1 MDIQTSVN
9 PNDIKQVQ
17 VKTANKQ
24 IRGLR
29 QGKKDGKGG
38 FGATDDDNDE
48 ITFDYVLSDIVGST
62 LANKMGKNDP
72 EYKNFKESFDQVT
85 TYFTE
90 RYGYISDEL
99 IHDVFTE
106 IIARA
111 ADIVGVVSKNMMDFC
126 DLAEFFCQ
134 ALRMTNPLVTSA
146 GSGEG
151 DSGEETPIFKLIVEA
166 FTKLGNLIL
175 NEDPQ
180 QTELFFLEYALDDL
194 LDIMGENDF
203 KRTQLSLVL
212 YAFSPNTSNAR
223 LRVLRRVKSKI
234 GTTHKDQFVA
244 VVNDLLEFD
253 EIADQQYLWGSAD
266 MYDFYFEVAKKGL
279 YYTSPVTRTKAL
291 SILSQLAPCSIKP
304 MFELLPSIKKMVQ
317 VPCWELQGQ
326 LLILSN
332 CALQELCNEKTKLA
346 AEGDPEDAGELR
358 QIHQTYSEDEA
369 QQKIPEFLDIID
381 QVFTPDCPKAT
392 QKIGLTYLASI
403 IKSFPDL
410 CDRYLEILLNV
421 AAEIRADILQVPAGE
436 GDGQQYQKQDY
447 VAGSSAG
454 KYLAFSSY

>member
-1 MDIQTSVN
+1 M
-9 PNDIKQVQ
+9 
-17 VKTANKQ
+17 
-24 IRGLR
+24 
-29 QGKKDGKGG
+29 
-38 FGATDDDNDE
+38 
-48 ITFDYVLSDIVGST
+48 GST

-99 IHDVFTE
+99 IHDVFSE

-126 DLAEFFCQ
+126 DLAEFFSQ

-146 GSGEG
+146 GSVEGEN
-151 DSGEETPIFKLIVEA
+151 GEETSIFELIVDA
-166 FTKLGNLIL
+166 FRMLGNRIL

-194 LDIMGENDF
+194 LEIMCENDF
-203 KRTQLSLVL
+203 KRSLLSRAL
-212 YAFSPNTSNAR
+212 YAFSPGTANAR

-234 GTTHKDQFVA
+234 STSNKDQFVA
-244 VVNDLLEFD
+244 IVNDLLELD
-253 EIADQQYLWGSAD
+253 EIEEGQYLWGSAD

-279 YYTSPVTRTKAL
+279 YYTSPVSRTKAL

-346 AEGDPEDAGELR
+346 EGGQEEQADLR
-358 QIHQTYSEDEA
+358 QIDQTYSEEEA
-369 QQKIPEFLDIID
+369 QQKIPEFLEIID

-410 CDRYLEILLNV
+410 CDRYLEILLSV
-421 AAEIRADILQVPAGE
+421 AQEIRTDILLVPTGAN
-436 GDGQQYQKQDY
+436 DGQQYQKQEY

-454 KYLAFSSY
+454 KYLAFSSYQYWDQTKII